1 MAGEFDNYDEYYEKL
16 NVYFNLKQDYD
27 IKLHKKKSK
36 IIKDTEYSKKQKRE
50 LIRKIKMNCIGC
62 NKPVGTI
69 FSLQDNTYSAVCGNK
84 SSPCKLHISLQRGDY
99 IHIPT
104 YIEEL
109 TKLLDNSEFDMI
121 KTKLNLL
128 FGFITE
134 DNMIDIFSK
143 QKETYMNYDD
153 LKNRMISSLKQRF
166 EIDERENKNKIYTKE
181 LYSILSAMK
190 HQFEE
195 YMETSDIQLI
205 KENIEE
211 YINEVL
217 PIVQDIRNNTSTINY
232 IEYIDDKRRLI
243 KHNDI
248 IQLQEVDFSPPE
260 IKAFILHL

>member
-166 EIDERENKNKIYTKE
+166 EIYEREN
-181 LYSILSAMK
+181 
-190 HQFEE
+190 
-195 YMETSDIQLI
+195 
-205 KENIEE
+205 
-211 YINEVL
+211 
-217 PIVQDIRNNTSTINY
+217 
-232 IEYIDDKRRLI
+232 
-243 KHNDI
+243 
-248 IQLQEVDFSPPE
+248 
-260 IKAFILHL
+260 